1 MEIIETKLKGAFVI
15 DPEKLIDK
23 RGFFARTW
31 DKKKFEEMHLNPRIA
46 QCSISF
52 NRKKG
57 TIRGMHFQESP
68 YEEDKLV
75 RCTRGKIYDV
85 IIDIR
90 SNSKTFK
97 QWIGVELSAENY
109 KMLYVPA
116 GFAHGFQTLED
127 DTEVFYQ
134 ISEYYHPDC
143 SRGIKWN
150 DEAFVIN
157 WPFEPSIISEKDLSF
172 KPFE

>member
-15 DPEKLIDK
+15 EPEKLIDK

-31 DKKKFEEMHLNPRIA
+31 DQKKFEEMHLNPRIA

-75 RCTRGKIYDV
+75 RCTRGKIYNV

-97 QWIGVELSAENY
+97 HWIR
-109 KMLYVPA
+109 K
-116 GFAHGFQTLED
+116 
-127 DTEVFYQ
+127 
-134 ISEYYHPDC
+134 ISKF
-143 SRGIKWN
+143 RVTTI
-150 DEAFVIN
+150 
-157 WPFEPSIISEKDLSF
+157 SF
-172 KPFE
+172 KMFN